1 MPIVNSLAAWGETP
15 GGRRSSELQHLIT
28 ACAVHISSGAASGW
42 AFGET
47 ERRDLQLCLLG
58 PAPKHDCILSI
69 SRLDVTKKIE
79 PAMPEPVEVLSAFA
93 PQLAVEDSEPVR
105 L

>member
-1 MPIVNSLAAWGETP
+1 M
-15 GGRRSSELQHLIT
+15 RRSYFKRRCQR
-28 ACAVHISSGAASGW
+28 W

-58 PAPKHDCILSI
+58 PAPEHDCILSI

-79 PAMPEPVEVLSAFA
+79 PAMAEPVEVLSAFA
-93 PQLAVEDSEPVR
+93 PQLASLR
-105 L
+105 